1 MEVNQEKIGAV
12 TDKINVYSGKVDAVV
27 EKGLNLV
34 GDHPWEDW
42 MKVFTG
48 FASKFLPAVI
58 ALSGLVGFLVGLIMS
73 IKNDAPFSVVM
84 GNLGILVATVF
95 SMHLASKALALPQS
109 FISKNEPEAV
119 RPELLYILKVLLGLG
134 GIVMAVVLLLQF
146 SSYLVEPAIYLVIL
160 SLVTIIVFTRPAL
173 VGIKADYPKNAVEE
187 FLTLAML
194 PLKTVLALL
203 PFIVVVST
211 IGGFVYG
218 LTMFFKGQFAIMA
231 SPLIFTAAAVAP
243 LLLPLV
249 VYAVY
254 LIVSFTLD
262 IYRSLVSIPRKLD
275 EVRQAIE
282 NK

>member
-84 GNLGILVATVF
+84 GNFGILVATVF
-95 SMHLASKALALPQS
+95 SMHLAPKALALPQS
-109 FISKNEPEAV
+109 FISQKEPDAM

-146 SSYLVEPAIYLVIL
+146 SSYLVETAIYLVIL